1 MRSGPGRSVGRGP
14 SDTVGLQRAMAARA
28 QERRRDSDGSYR
40 MRLREL
46 AVARG
51 LVPGALID
59 EWNSRA
65 DARAC
70 WQSPDDAERCALADI
85 EGA

>member
-1 MRSGPGRSVGRGP
+1 M
-14 SDTVGLQRAMAARA
+14 GLLRATAARA
-28 QERRRDSDGSYR
+28 RERRRDPDGAFR
-40 MRLREL
+40 MRLREI

-51 LVPGALID
+51 LVPGALIE

-85 EGA
+85 EGT